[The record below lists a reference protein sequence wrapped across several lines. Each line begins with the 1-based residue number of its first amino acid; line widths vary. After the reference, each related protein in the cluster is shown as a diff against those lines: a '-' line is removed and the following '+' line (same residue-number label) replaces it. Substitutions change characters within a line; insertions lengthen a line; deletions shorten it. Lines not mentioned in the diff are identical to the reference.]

1 MHFRSAGSLP
11 WLRSA
16 LVRAAL
22 LFTLCLPGLLWAQ
35 VSITGKITGV
45 VTDSSGAV
53 VPNATVEVTSPAL
66 MASRS
71 AHTQSDGSYLFD
83 LLPPGAYEVKVT
95 ANGFQTLERTGISLN
110 AGFTATV
117 NCRLQVGELK
127 QTVVVQGEPVVD
139 VQSVQVQTTFD
150 QNLLQQI
157 PAGATRGPQWRRC
170 RERLRPRLTWGATRP
185 CSSPP
190 CRCMAALRQSRFSAS
205 TG

>member
-1 MHFRSAGSLP
+1 MNFRGAGSSP
-11 WLRSA
+11 WLRSGV
-16 LVRAAL
+16 VRAAL

-66 MASRS
+66 MAARS
-71 AHTQSDGSYLFD
+71 AHTQADGSYLVD

-95 ANGFQTLERTGISLN
+95 ANGFQTLERTGIGIN

-117 NCRLQVGELK
+117 NCKLQVGELK

-150 QNLLQQI
+150 QDRKS
-157 PAGATRGPQWRRC
+157 TR
-170 RERLRPRLTWGATRP
+170 LN
-185 CSSPP
+185 SSH
-190 CRCMAALRQSRFSAS
+190 MSISYAVF
-205 TG
+205 